1 MRNPLATVLL
11 AIAGL
16 IVLAIVIIAVTG
28 APAWLVVAVAVVA
41 AAASYG
47 VVAGRRT

>member
-11 AIAGL
+11 VMAGL